1 MGWVGEAVS
10 FTRGHV
16 FLHPTNTTSQIPC
29 RARATVGVK
38 GEVGWGGWEKPFHSR
53 VDIVLLHPTN
63 TSLLQLRTSTHKY
76 RRIGNIIGAQSPPP
90 NDAQCP
96 GESERGK
103 CRGGW
108 VGV

>member
-16 FLHPTNTTSQIPC
+16 
-29 RARATVGVK
+29 
-38 GEVGWGGWEKPFHSR
+38 
-53 VDIVLLHPTN
+53 LLHPTN
-63 TSLLQLRTSTHKY
+63 TSLLQRRTSTHKY

-108 VGV
+108 GSDVWSEL